1 VEEHRQLGCGPAA
14 VLLGEAEHRILH
26 EVERRL
32 LVVDCENRLLE
43 RPPLDTL
50 QEGRELAS

>member
-1 VEEHRQLGCGPAA
+1 MEKQRQLGGGPVA
-14 VLLGEAEHRILH
+14 VLFGETQHRILH

-43 RPPLDTL
+43 CPPLDIL
-50 QEGRELAS
+50 QKGRELAS